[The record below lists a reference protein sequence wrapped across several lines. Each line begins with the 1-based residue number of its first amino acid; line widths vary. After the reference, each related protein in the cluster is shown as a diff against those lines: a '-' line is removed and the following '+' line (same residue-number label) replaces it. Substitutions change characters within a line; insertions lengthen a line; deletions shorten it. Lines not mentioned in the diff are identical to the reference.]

1 MKRTNLFGFAAII
14 LIILSLFM
22 NANAYEFKYKRI
34 NGCSVSNHECR
45 QSEALERIAAA
56 LEWMADSYT
65 EEAALRTTT
74 ASSPRINGRS
84 LKAVPTQA
92 VEDDRESLDDCI
104 EKCWHHIMNSEI
116 KRCTKECI
124 KE

>member
-1 MKRTNLFGFAAII
+1 MKSRNLVGFAAII
-14 LIILSLFM
+14 LMILAFT

-34 NGCSVSNHECR
+34 NGCSITNHECR

-65 EEAALRTTT
+65 EESALRTTT
-74 ASSPRINGRS
+74 ASSNRINGRS
-84 LKAVPTQA
+84 LKAVPTQV
-92 VEDDRESLDDCI
+92 VEDNDESLDACL
-104 EKCWHHIMNSEI
+104 EKCWHHLMNSEI

>member
-1 MKRTNLFGFAAII
+1 MKISTNLVGFAAII
-14 LIILSLFM
+14 LIILAFT

-65 EEAALRTTT
+65 EESALRTTT
-74 ASSPRINGRS
+74 ASTNRINSRS

-92 VEDDRESLDDCI
+92 VEDDRESLDECI

>member
-1 MKRTNLFGFAAII
+1 MKSRNLVGFAAII
-14 LIILSLFM
+14 LVILAFT

-34 NGCSVSNHECR
+34 NGCSINNHECR

-74 ASSPRINGRS
+74 ASSNRINGRS
-84 LKAVPTQA
+84 LKAVPTQV
-92 VEDDRESLDDCI
+92 VEDNDESLDACL
-104 EKCWHHIMNSEI
+104 EKCWHHLMNSEI

>member
-34 NGCSVSNHECR
+34 NGCSVNNHECR

-74 ASSPRINGRS
+74 ASSNRINGRS
-84 LKAVPTQA
+84 LKAVPTP
-92 VEDDRESLDDCI
+92 VEDNDESLDACI
-104 EKCWHHIMNSEI
+104 EKCWHHLMNSEI

>member
-1 MKRTNLFGFAAII
+1 MKTNLLGFAAII
-14 LIILSLFM
+14 LTFLAFT

-34 NGCSVSNHECR
+34 NGCSVNNHECR

-84 LKAVPTQA
+84 LKAVPTQ
-92 VEDDRESLDDCI
+92 VEEDRESLDECI

>member
-1 MKRTNLFGFAAII
+1 MESTNLVRFAAII
-14 LIILSLFM
+14 LMILAFT

-34 NGCSVSNHECR
+34 NGCSINNHECR

-74 ASSPRINGRS
+74 ASANRINGRS
-84 LKAVPTQA
+84 LKAVPTQV
-92 VEDDRESLDDCI
+92 VEDNDESLDACL
-104 EKCWHHIMNSEI
+104 EKCWHHPMNSEI
-116 KRCTKECI
+116 RRCTKECI

>member
-34 NGCSVSNHECR
+34 NGCSINNHECR

-74 ASSPRINGRS
+74 ASSNRINGRS
-84 LKAVPTQA
+84 LKAVPTP
-92 VEDDRESLDDCI
+92 VEDNDENLDACI
-104 EKCWHHIMNSEI
+104 EKCWHHLMNSEI

>member
-1 MKRTNLFGFAAII
+1 MKTKYLIGFAAII
-14 LIILSLFM
+14 LVILAFT

-34 NGCSVSNHECR
+34 NGCSISNHECR

-74 ASSPRINGRS
+74 ASSNRINGRS
-84 LKAVPTQA
+84 LKAVPTQQ
-92 VEDDRESLDDCI
+92 VEDNDESLDACL
-104 EKCWHHIMNSEI
+104 EKCWHHLMNSEI

>member
-74 ASSPRINGRS
+74 ASTNRINGRS
-84 LKAVPTQA
+84 LKAVPIP
-92 VEDDRESLDDCI
+92 VEDNNESLDACL
-104 EKCWHHIMNSEI
+104 EKCWHHLMNSEI

>member
-1 MKRTNLFGFAAII
+1 MKTNILGFAAIL

-22 NANAYEFKYKRI
+22 NANAYEFKYKQI
-34 NGCSVSNHECR
+34 HGCSVSNHECR

-74 ASSPRINGRS
+74 ASSSRINARS
-84 LKAVPTQA
+84 LKAVPTQ
-92 VEDDRESLDDCI
+92 VEEDHESLDECI
-104 EKCWHHIMNSEI
+104 EKCWHHLMNSEI

>member
-1 MKRTNLFGFAAII
+1 MKTNLLGFAAII
-14 LIILSLFM
+14 LTFLAFT
-22 NANAYEFKYKRI
+22 NANAYEFKYKQI
-34 NGCSVSNHECR
+34 HGCSINNHECR

-74 ASSPRINGRS
+74 ASSSRINGRS
-84 LKAVPTQA
+84 LKAVPTQ
-92 VEDDRESLDDCI
+92 VEEDRESLDECI
-104 EKCWHHIMNSEI
+104 EKCWHHLMNSEI

>member
-1 MKRTNLFGFAAII
+1 MKTKYLVGFAAII
-14 LIILSLFM
+14 LVILAFT

-34 NGCSVSNHECR
+34 NGCSITNHECR

-65 EEAALRTTT
+65 EESALRTTT
-74 ASSPRINGRS
+74 ASSNRINGRS
-84 LKAVPTQA
+84 LKAVPTQV
-92 VEDDRESLDDCI
+92 VEDNDESLDACL
-104 EKCWHHIMNSEI
+104 EKCWHHLMNSEI

>member
-1 MKRTNLFGFAAII
+1 MKISTNLMGFTAII
-14 LIILSLFM
+14 IIILAFT

-74 ASSPRINGRS
+74 ASTNRINGRS
-84 LKAVPTQA
+84 LKAVPTQV

>member
-1 MKRTNLFGFAAII
+1 MKTTNLMGFAAII
-14 LIILSLFM
+14 LIILAFT
-22 NANAYEFKYKRI
+22 NASAYEFKYKRI
-34 NGCSVSNHECR
+34 NGCSISNHECR

-74 ASSPRINGRS
+74 ASTNRINGRS
-84 LKAVPTQA
+84 LKAVPTP
-92 VEDDRESLDDCI
+92 VEENDESLDACL
-104 EKCWHHIMNSEI
+104 EKCWHHLMNSEI

>member
-1 MKRTNLFGFAAII
+1 MKRTNLLGFAAII

-34 NGCSVSNHECR
+34 NGCTISNHECR

-74 ASSPRINGRS
+74 ASTNRINGRS
-84 LKAVPTQA
+84 LKAVPTP
-92 VEDDRESLDDCI
+92 VEDNDESLDACI
-104 EKCWHHIMNSEI
+104 EKCWHHLMNSEI

>member
-1 MKRTNLFGFAAII
+1 MKITTNMIRVGVSVFTI
-14 LIILSLFM
+14 LLLS

-34 NGCSVSNHECR
+34 TGCNINNHECR

-74 ASSPRINGRS
+74 ASSFRINGRS

-92 VEDDRESLDDCI
+92 FEDDQSLDECL

>member
-22 NANAYEFKYKRI
+22 NASAYEFKYKRI
-34 NGCSVSNHECR
+34 NGCSINNHECR

-74 ASSPRINGRS
+74 ASSNRINGRS
-84 LKAVPTQA
+84 LKAVPTP
-92 VEDDRESLDDCI
+92 VEDNDESLDACL
-104 EKCWHHIMNSEI
+104 EKCWHHLMNSEI

>member
-1 MKRTNLFGFAAII
+1 MKSRNLVGFAAII
-14 LIILSLFM
+14 LVILAFT

-34 NGCSVSNHECR
+34 NGCSITNHECR

-74 ASSPRINGRS
+74 ASSNRINGRS
-84 LKAVPTQA
+84 LKAVPTQV
-92 VEDDRESLDDCI
+92 VEDNDESLDACL
-104 EKCWHHIMNSEI
+104 EKCWHHLMNSEI

>member
-1 MKRTNLFGFAAII
+1 MTKTNLFGFAAII

-34 NGCSVSNHECR
+34 NGCSINNHECR

-74 ASSPRINGRS
+74 ASTTRINGRS
-84 LKAVPTQA
+84 LKAAPTQQ
-92 VEDDRESLDDCI
+92 VEDDQTLDACL
-104 EKCWHHIMNSEI
+104 EKCWHHPMNSEI